1 MNIFGKKLEEI
12 AAEKP
17 ADMSIDILPGIPD
30 RFSLA
35 AAAFI
40 LEISEQTV
48 MRMIQKGDL
57 KQDEGGNITKDD
69 LVGYIQS
76 HTLADVPV
84 LDNQGEGDEK

>member
-1 MNIFGKKLEEI
+1 MNIFRKKLEEL

-17 ADMSIDILPGIPD
+17 ADVSIDILPGVPD
-30 RFSLA
+30 RLSVA
-35 AAAFI
+35 TAAFI
-40 LEISEQTV
+40 MEVSEQTV

-57 KQDEGGNITKDD
+57 KQDESGSITKEG

-84 LDNQGEGDEK
+84 LDNQEGRREE